1 MKVIKKL
8 VLTSDY
14 NLEGWWCI
22 WILCAL
28 GINLIRKAVFALTA
42 FSLAGFKLNVN

>member
-1 MKVIKKL
+1 MKVIEKL
-8 VLTSDY
+8 TLTNDY
-14 NLEGWWCI
+14 NLEGLWCT

-42 FSLAGFKLNVN
+42 FPLAGFKLN